1 MAVIKS
7 VEIMSWA
14 KIQALF
20 GIVFG
25 LVYGILIGLG
35 LMAYGFDMG
44 KSELAAFGLMSI
56 IIFPIIFGIMSF
68 IMGAITAFLYNA
80 FADKIGGIEI
90 ELSEK

>member
-25 LVYGILIGLG
+25 LLYGIVVGLVLTAVG
-35 LMAYGFDMG
+35 VGMDRGGMT
-44 KSELAAFGLMSI
+44 AFGIASVV
-56 IIFPIIFGIMSF
+56 IFPIIFGIMAF
-68 IMGAITAFLYNA
+68 IGGAITAFLYNV
-80 FADKIGGIEI
+80 FAGKFGGIQI
-90 ELSEK
+90 ELS

>member
-25 LVYGILIGLG
+25 LVYGILIGL
-35 LMAYGFDMG
+35 
-44 KSELAAFGLMSI
+44 GLMSI